1 MRKSEAGATEDEE
14 EMSAKAD
21 SDDDDLLAQAVA
33 AVEAQGGGKKKKLF
47 SKKKVPSREPSDPQP
62 AVSSLHNHRY
72 PKLQNL
78 LHCCQVPSPR
88 DDTKKLG
95 NHGLAQVW

>member
-14 EMSAKAD
+14 ETSVKAD

-47 SKKKVPSREPSDPQP
+47 SKRKVPSREPSDPLP
-62 AVSSLHNHRY
+62 AVSFRCKSYTSTTSRR
-72 PKLQNL
+72 
-78 LHCCQVPSPR
+78 VPCTSGFAAAG
-88 DDTKKLG
+88 T
-95 NHGLAQVW
+95 NQLAQP